1 MQKTYMP
8 KKSDLTPKW
17 YIVDATDKVLGHLAV
32 KIANVLRGKNKPIF
46 APHVDCGDFVIIV
59 NADKVKLTGSK
70 PEKKVYYWHSGFK
83 GGIKSA
89 SAKKLFIEKP
99 RKIME
104 EAVKSMLPNN
114 KLKKVFM
121 KKLKIYA
128 GEKHP
133 HEAQKPITLT

>member
-8 KKSDLTPKW
+8 KKADLKQKW
-17 YIVDATDKVLGHLAV
+17 YIVDAKDKVLGHLAT
-32 KIANVLRGKNKPIF
+32 KIADTLRGKNKPIF
-46 APHVDCGDFVIIV
+46 APHVDCGDFVIII

-70 PEKKVYYWHSGFK
+70 PEKKTYYWHSGFK

-89 SAKKLFIEKP
+89 SAKKIFLEKP
-99 RKIME
+99 TRVME
-104 EAVKSMLPNN
+104 EAVKSMLPSN
-114 KLKKVFM
+114 KLKRVFM

-133 HEAQKPITLT
+133 HEAQQPITLI

>member
-1 MQKTYMP
+1 MP
-8 KKSDLTPKW
+8 KKSDLKPKW
-17 YIVDATDKVLGHLAV
+17 YIVDAKDKVLGHLAT
-32 KIANVLRGKNKPIF
+32 KIADTLRGKNKPIF
-46 APHVDCGDFVIIV
+46 AAHVDCGDFVIIV
-59 NADKVKLTGSK
+59 NAEKVKLTGSK
-70 PEKKVYYWHSGFK
+70 PEKKVYHWHSGFK

-89 SAKKLFIEKP
+89 SAKKIFLEKP
-99 RKIME
+99 TRVME

-133 HEAQKPITLT
+133 HEAQQPITLI

>member
-17 YIVDATDKVLGHLAV
+17 YIVDATDKVLGHLAT

-46 APHVDCGDFVIIV
+46 APHVDCGDFVIII

-70 PEKKVYYWHSGFK
+70 PEKKIYYWHSGFK

-99 RKIME
+99 RKILE

-133 HEAQKPITLT
+133 HEAQQPITLT

>member
-1 MQKTYMP
+1 MP
-8 KKSDLTPKW
+8 KKSDFKPKW
-17 YIVDATDKVLGHLAV
+17 YIVDAKDKVLGHLAT
-32 KIANVLRGKNKPIF
+32 KIADTLRGKNKPIF
-46 APHVDCGDFVIIV
+46 AAHVDCGDFVIII
-59 NADKVKLTGSK
+59 NAEKVKLTGSK

-89 SAKKLFIEKP
+89 SAKKIFLEKP
-99 RKIME
+99 TRVME

-133 HEAQKPITLT
+133 HEAQQPITLN

>member
-1 MQKTYMP
+1 MP

-17 YIVDATDKVLGHLAV
+17 YIVDATDKVLGHLAT

-46 APHVDCGDFVIIV
+46 APHVDCGDFVIII

-70 PEKKVYYWHSGFK
+70 PEKKIYYWHSGFK

-99 RKIME
+99 RKILE

-133 HEAQKPITLT
+133 HEAQQPITLT

>member
-1 MQKTYMP
+1 MQKTFMP
-8 KKSDLTPKW
+8 KKADLTQKW
-17 YIVDATDKVLGHLAV
+17 YIVDAKDKVLGHLAT
-32 KIANVLRGKNKPIF
+32 KIADTLRGKNKPIF
-46 APHVDCGDFVIIV
+46 APHVDCGDFVIII

-70 PEKKVYYWHSGFK
+70 PEKKTYYWHSGFK

-89 SAKKLFIEKP
+89 SAKKIFLEKP
-99 RKIME
+99 TRVME
-104 EAVKSMLPNN
+104 EAVKSMLPSN

-133 HEAQKPITLT
+133 HSAQQPITLN

>member
-8 KKSDLTPKW
+8 KKSDFTPKW
-17 YIVDATDKVLGHLAV
+17 YLVDAKDKVLGHLAT
-32 KIANVLRGKNKPIF
+32 KIADTLRGKNKPIF
-46 APHVDCGDFVIIV
+46 AAHVDCGDFVIII

-70 PEKKVYYWHSGFK
+70 PEKKIYYWHSGFK

-89 SAKKLFIEKP
+89 SAKKIFLEKP
-99 RKIME
+99 TRVME
-104 EAVKSMLPNN
+104 EAVKSMLPSN

-133 HEAQKPITLT
+133 HEAQQPITLN

>member
-1 MQKTYMP
+1 MP
-8 KKSDLTPKW
+8 KKADLTQKW
-17 YIVDATDKVLGHLAV
+17 YIVDAKDKVLGHLAT
-32 KIANVLRGKNKPIF
+32 KIADTLRGKNKPIF
-46 APHVDCGDFVIIV
+46 APHVDCGDFVIII

-70 PEKKVYYWHSGFK
+70 PEKKTYYWHSGFK

-89 SAKKLFIEKP
+89 SAKKIFLEKP
-99 RKIME
+99 TRVME
-104 EAVKSMLPNN
+104 EAVKSMLPSN

-133 HEAQKPITLT
+133 HSAQQPITLN

>member
-1 MQKTYMP
+1 MQKTFMP
-8 KKSDLTPKW
+8 KKADLTQKW
-17 YIVDATDKVLGHLAV
+17 YIVDAKDKVLGHLAT
-32 KIANVLRGKNKPIF
+32 KIADTLRGKNKPIF
-46 APHVDCGDFVIIV
+46 APHVDCGDFVIII

-70 PEKKVYYWHSGFK
+70 PEKKTYYWHSGFK

-89 SAKKLFIEKP
+89 SAKKIFLEKP
-99 RKIME
+99 TKVME
-104 EAVKSMLPNN
+104 EAVKSMLPTN

-133 HEAQKPITLT
+133 HEAQQPITLN